1 METVKEIDQCFKV
14 LMKQI
19 FYYLILKSVQNDKE
33 WSLFYCDSTLG
44 CRVIQDFDLCKLDDF
59 WRHSM
64 DRKWCTITKN
74 QVALITISHDFF
86 CTELKLSTVTLIK
99 VTLYGPL
106 RNFHGNTIG
115 SRPSSIQRGKSELSS
130 FKKCYLLL
138 MFIQLVWANMDIT
151 EHKHKKVC

>member
-59 WRHSM
+59 
-64 DRKWCTITKN
+64 
-74 QVALITISHDFF
+74 
-86 CTELKLSTVTLIK
+86 
-99 VTLYGPL
+99 
-106 RNFHGNTIG
+106 
-115 SRPSSIQRGKSELSS
+115 
-130 FKKCYLLL
+130 
-138 MFIQLVWANMDIT
+138 
-151 EHKHKKVC
+151 